1 MLNKVFKLREIYP
14 AIAKDDIE
22 TLREQRRIH
31 MDELGIKDVCWANYT
46 EPSVTAYCPD
56 DSEEIDRSLRRASIL
71 ICPGGGYEMV
81 SFREAEPV
89 ALSFAALGY
98 NAFVLNY
105 ECAPVRYPR
114 ALLEVSAAMA
124 FIRGNAELFNAD
136 VNKIAVC
143 GFSAGGHLAAS
154 LGMFW
159 DEPFLR
165 ETLGIGQGTNRPD
178 AMILGY
184 PVICSGRYAHQGSF
198 DALLGADAS
207 PEMASGMSLD
217 TRVSEKT
224 PPAFIWH
231 TFEDDTVPV
240 ENSLLLARALREHN
254 VPFELHIFPWGGHG
268 LSLCNKITSGDS
280 SGLNPHCANWLPL
293 CNEWLELLFKK

>member
-1 MLNKVFKLREIYP
+1 MFNQVFKLREIFP
-14 AIAKDDIE
+14 VLAKESIDK
-22 TLREQRRIH
+22 LKEQRRLR
-31 MDELGIKDVCWANYT
+31 MEQTGNTGKCWAEYT
-46 EPSVTAYCPD
+46 EPSLTAYCPD
-56 DSEEIDRSLRRASIL
+56 NSEEIDKNARRVSVL
-71 ICPGGGYEMV
+71 ICPGGGYSMV

-89 ALSFAALGY
+89 ALAFAAMGY

-105 ECAPVRYPR
+105 ECEPVRYPQ

-124 FIRGNAELFNAD
+124 LIRSKADLLNVD

-154 LGMFW
+154 LGTLW

-165 ETLGIGQGTNRPD
+165 ETLGFERGANRPN

-184 PVICSGRYAHQGSF
+184 PVISSGKYAHQGSF
-198 DALLGADAS
+198 DALLGNDAT
-207 PEMASGMSLD
+207 PEMLKNLSLE
-217 TRVSEKT
+217 TRVSKKT

-240 ENSLLLARALREHN
+240 ENSLDFARALREN
-254 VPFELHIFPWGGHG
+254 SVPFELHIFPWGGHG
-268 LSLCNKITSGDS
+268 LSLCNKITSAYKGQ
-280 SGLNPHCANWLPL
+280 LNQHCANWMPL
-293 CNEWLELLFKK
+293 CNEWLELMFEK